1 MPLGQI
7 SGGGDGDHEP
17 WPQTFA
23 EARLHIGTEGV
34 CGTASEIPQEVSATP
49 EERTQ

>member
-7 SGGGDGDHEP
+7 SGGGDGDHDP
-17 WPQTFA
+17 WAHGFT
-23 EARLHIGTEGV
+23 EARFHIGAEGV
-34 CGTASEIPQEVSATP
+34 CGAASEIPQEVSATP